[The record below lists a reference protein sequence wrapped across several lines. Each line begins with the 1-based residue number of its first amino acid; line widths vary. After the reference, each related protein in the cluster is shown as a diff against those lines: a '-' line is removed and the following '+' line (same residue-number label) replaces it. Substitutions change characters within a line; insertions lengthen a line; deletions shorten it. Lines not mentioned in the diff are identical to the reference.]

1 MARILIGNIKGPQG
15 IPGPK
20 GDKGD
25 TGAAGPAGP
34 MGAVDSTT
42 PIEFTE
48 AAQRANLVS
57 GDAINV
63 LFGKQKK
70 WNADMINGMFPY
82 VQTCDIITYTE
93 DTKENALNKIN
104 NPLTVFGAEKDKSY
118 CILFNDVP
126 GTSFLGG
133 GVHCIYGYEIR
144 SQNYGFQL
152 IFTYGTSGRKN
163 ILRIRSKYNNVWTEL
178 FPVYNGLSG
187 LAPADIGA
195 ASVGELTGCWGL
207 KTLSSPG
214 WYRVAKIE
222 QKSTGQ
228 VVSCDISIAKTFNTV
243 QAEDHNVKLINSY
256 NESIFKAVYD
266 KTQSIKSILKIRNVT
281 TGPYSNYYIDFYYN
295 SSYSNLVRVILDKA
309 IDSRG
314 IHWEMVDFVPVPE
327 TAAGETVLAE
337 LEFEANSWLGGS
349 L

>member
-25 TGAAGPAGP
+25 TGATGPAGP
-34 MGAVDSTT
+34 MGAVDNTT

-48 AAQRANLVS
+48 AAQLANLVS

-70 WNADMINGMFPY
+70 WNSNIIPIHEVIY
-82 VQTCDIITYTE
+82 SQT
-93 DTKENALNKIN
+93 TKEEALNKLN
-104 NPLTVFGAEKDKSY
+104 NPLTVFGTDISKPY
-118 CILFNDVP
+118 YILFNDLV
-126 GTSFLGG
+126 GDSLLGG
-133 GVHCIYGYEIR
+133 GVSCIYGYEI
-144 SQNYGFQL
+144 SGQNYGIQFIL
-152 IFTYGTSGRKN
+152 TYGVRGNKN
-163 ILRIRSKYNNVWTEL
+163 ILRIRSKYSGVWSDL

-187 LAPADIGA
+187 LSPADIGA
-195 ASVGELTGCWGL
+195 ASVGELTSCWGS
-207 KTLSSPG
+207 KILSSPG

-222 QKSTGQ
+222 QESTGQ
-228 VVSCDISIAKTFNTV
+228 VISCDISIAKTFNTI
-243 QAEDHNVKLINSY
+243 QSEDHNVKLINSF

-266 KTQSIKSILKIRNVT
+266 KTQSTKSISKIRNVT
-281 TGPYSNYYIDFYYN
+281 TGPYRNYYIDFYYS

-314 IHWEMVDFVPVPE
+314 IHWEMVEFIPVLE
-327 TAAGETVLAE
+327 TSTGETILAE